1 MDLKRAVSLLLSTA
15 LLSVI
20 AFAGPVRSTRT
31 QGDKAATIAK
41 IGGFLKDSGYEY
53 KQASESV
60 WVINHKGK
68 SVPNP
73 QTLVIAL
80 EDFVI
85 VGVVVA
91 EKENIQV
98 TADSMFKLLHL
109 AHNMDYIKVGIDDDG
124 DLFVRSEVRT
134 RAMNSTEFKDTVERV
149 FSAADRAYTEIKP
162 FLNKP

>member
-1 MDLKRAVSLLLSTA
+1 MNLKRAVCLLLLTA
-15 LLSVI
+15 LFSV
-20 AFAGPVRSTRT
+20 ATSAGSVRSVET

-41 IGGFLKDSGYEY
+41 IAGFLKDSGYEY
-53 KQASESV
+53 KQADENV
-60 WVINHKGK
+60 WIINHKGK

-80 EDFVI
+80 ADFVI

-91 EKENIQV
+91 EKKIIQV

-109 AHNMDYIKVGIDDDG
+109 AHDMDYIKVGIDDDG

-134 RAMNSTEFKDTVERV
+134 RAMNASEFKDTVERV

-162 FLNKP
+162 FLNKE